1 MRRTRFSIR
10 PLAIAAGLEL
20 ALRLLGLCAL
30 RGGLTALGG
39 RRARTDSALVRVRVA
54 AVEELAA
61 AALVMPE
68 LVPHAPGEG

>member
-1 MRRTRFSIR
+1 MRGTRVGTR

-30 RGGLTALGG
+30 RGGLSALGG
-39 RRARTDSALVRVRVA
+39 RRARVDSAALVCVRVA

-61 AALVMPE
+61 TALVMPE
-68 LVPHAPGEG
+68 LVPHAPG